1 MRSVRPGHVFGGLR
15 TPPGPLK
22 AGQRRAAL
30 HVVLLALLA
39 AVAFLPGL
47 DTFGVYGWQEGQRLL
62 VAQQMDARL
71 RAAST
76 PREVGE
82 ALVVPRVNGLAYVA
96 KPPMIYWAQVLAARA
111 TGEPLQL
118 WHLRLVIALAG
129 ALGVIA
135 TYWAGRKVF
144 GADGRAF
151 GLDGVSIDDRL
162 RDSAAFWGAAMAG
175 TGLLYVRSGR
185 VGELDIVLTLMCT
198 LAIGAAAW
206 SWASWRRCGRAGAT
220 SVALGAIAT
229 IAAAMCKD
237 PAVMIIALGGYAGI
251 LLHAA
256 VQDGRRSAS
265 GWIEQLVPLAAG
277 AFAAAVSA
285 RTVEDWADWVGVLLI
300 GLMCGSLAWFVVRL
314 ADPLRLRGA
323 LAALHGVRAWLVLGL
338 GVAASVG
345 WRMAVARLIGPG
357 EAGGLLSQEIDDNL
371 RPLVAGA
378 AVNNLRACGFAVG
391 AGSVMAA
398 FGVVWFAKDRPRL
411 PAGWW
416 VLAAWIGLNLC
427 AFSLLG
433 KGVQRYLT
441 PVWPAIGLLGGLAFA
456 SLLAAR
462 RARGGRPWPAW
473 IVGAVVA
480 ALALGQ
486 GWYYAVGRERMHAA
500 LSPRDLARELASMP
514 GLDVGRLHSFEFASP
529 GLESSLGRR
538 VTPVGE
544 LRVNIGMSGGPALTL
559 DELAARVREG
569 GPIMMLIATS
579 DRDDGRPGSAVARV
593 RDAGFALS
601 RWPTVAVFR
610 HSGRSMVGLFE
621 VSLAST
627 DAPGKPRP

>member
-1 MRSVRPGHVFGGLR
+1 MFDGTVP
-15 TPPGPLK
+15 TPGPS
-22 AGQRRAAL
+22 GTGRRRVAL

-76 PREVGE
+76 LREVAE

-111 TGEPLQL
+111 TGRPLEL

-129 ALGVIA
+129 ALGVLA
-135 TYWAGRKVF
+135 TYWAGREIL

-151 GLDGVSIDDRL
+151 GLDGVPVDDRL

-220 SVALGAIAT
+220 SVALNAIAT
-229 IAAAMCKD
+229 TAAAMCKD

-256 VQDGRRSAS
+256 VQAGRRCTN
-265 GWIEQLVPLAAG
+265 GWVERLVPFAVG
-277 AFAAAVSA
+277 IVAAAVSA
-285 RTVEDWADWVGVLLI
+285 RTVEDWADWGGVVLI
-300 GLMCGSLAWFVVRL
+300 GLMCGSLAWVVVRL

-338 GVAASVG
+338 GVAASIG
-345 WRMAVARLIGPG
+345 WRLAIARLIGPD

-378 AVNNLRACGFAVG
+378 AVNNLRACAFAVG

-398 FGVVWFAKDRPRL
+398 FGVLWFAKDRPRL

-441 PVWPAIGLLGGLAFA
+441 PVWPAVGLLGGLALA

-462 RARGGRPWPAW
+462 RARGERPLPAW
-473 IVGAVVA
+473 IVGAVVV

-486 GWYYAVGRERMHAA
+486 GWHYAVGRERMHAA

-529 GLESSLGRR
+529 GLESYLGRR

-544 LRVNIGMSGGPALTL
+544 LRVNIGMSGGPAITL

-579 DRDDGRPGSAVARV
+579 DRDDGRPGSAVDRV
-593 RDAGFALS
+593 RDAGFVLS
-601 RWPTVAVFR
+601 QRPTVAVFR
-610 HSGRSMVGLFE
+610 HSGRSTVGLFE
-621 VSLAST
+621 VSLANGS
-627 DAPGKPRP
+627 APGNPRP